1 MDDAVVDGFATTR
14 REKRFTRRAT
24 KRRLRVLDESV
35 LRADGLGRKAFTAMT
50 TIERLLVVVLLA
62 MSEQQL
68 LGRELLAAKAT
79 VKAMQLQHVLTKS
92 DFAF

>member
-1 MDDAVVDGFATTR
+1 
-14 REKRFTRRAT
+14 
-24 KRRLRVLDESV
+24 
-35 LRADGLGRKAFTAMT
+35 MT

-68 LGRELLAAKAT
+68 LGRELLAAKAA

-92 DFAF
+92 DFAFKTGNAADVAIVGNADFVDSFHMLGERRRK